1 MKIKI
6 NKSQRQ
12 FTENETSS
20 QRDLDSVSL
29 LVEPDPN
36 DNNFIRVRIDLWN
49 EILEIYSHHHQ
60 TILEATEDEISNYCN
75 KHDYYALKDILVKL
89 NALSMASKGNLLKGK
104 K

>member
-6 NKSQRQ
+6 RPSTKQPNKPLA
-12 FTENETSS
+12 E
-20 QRDLDSVSL
+20 DL

-36 DNNFIRVRIDLWN
+36 DPEGYIRVSKALWDSLM
-49 EILEIYSHHHQ
+49 EIASNL
-60 TILEATEDEISNYCN
+60 LTEENDDVKAYCN
-75 KHDYYALKDILVKL
+75 KHDYYQLKDILIKL

>member
-6 NKSQRQ
+6 NKSQRNI
-12 FTENETSS
+12 TENET
-20 QRDLDSVSL
+20 DLDSVSL

-36 DNNFIRVRIDLWN
+36 DSNFIRVRIDLWN
-49 EILEIYSHHHQ
+49 EILALYSQTHQ
-60 TILEATEDEISNYCN
+60 TISEATDDEISNYCN
-75 KHDYYALKDILVKL
+75 KHDYYALKDILIKL